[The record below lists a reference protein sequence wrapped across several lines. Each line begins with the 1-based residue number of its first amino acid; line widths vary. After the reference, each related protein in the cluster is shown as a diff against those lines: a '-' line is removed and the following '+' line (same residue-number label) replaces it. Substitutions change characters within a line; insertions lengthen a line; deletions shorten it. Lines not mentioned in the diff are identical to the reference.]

1 MEWLAADA
9 TMRRVRLTSDARLA
23 FGLLL
28 LSVAALGTFLFVGF
42 RPLRSRALR
51 SPAAEP
57 APVAPLAGTTFGDA
71 TDAIG
76 LGGWRHELQHG
87 VRSILDAVAPGIG
100 LLDLDQDSDLDLVL
114 LTGSAAPTGVAILLN
129 QLVPSGKAHF
139 VDATAACGITWRGA
153 AQGVCAGDVDAD
165 GDVDLYVT
173 ALGGNLLLKS
183 ELIEQGELSFRD
195 VTADAGVAGGRW
207 HWQQTD
213 PKRPPTA
220 RAGAPPPTLPPEQ
233 ELPEFSTGC
242 TFGDLDADGD
252 LDLYVANYVSYFEAR
267 WALSGADEAE
277 REARREPARFKPQIF
292 ESQDDRLFLNEG
304 ADAADEDGAG
314 DLLFRDVSRAAGVDD
329 DDGRGMGAL
338 FVRVDGD
345 DYPDLYVA
353 NDASDNVFFHNV
365 AAAPGDRNGLR
376 RRFADTTVEFG
387 LNDPNSGMGIARG
400 DADGDADLD
409 LLTTNWRFQSASLFL
424 FRREERVRDDGSRS
438 LEPFF
443 DERGDAAGLGG
454 ATSPF
459 VGWGCVF
466 FDYDNDGDEDIFVGN
481 GFTSP
486 RQSPLACLPEKPLL
500 FQNLGA
506 GRFADVTASA
516 GNALLRTYS
525 ARGVVSGDV
534 DQDGDLDLLLAQNHG
549 PVVYLENRLPSDG
562 RPSLT
567 VAVRIGALRAPEAVP
582 GEPPARTPIR
592 GDAVNALVVVDVG
605 GKKLVRELVSGGSY
619 LSQGPFEA
627 HFGLGRLPR
636 ADELRVQWPTPRA
649 RKLPPET
656 NVPAGRVVVE
666 TPRER

>member
-1 MEWLAADA
+1 MERPAAVA

-28 LSVAALGTFLFVGF
+28 LSVCALGTFLFVGF

-51 SPAAEP
+51 SPAAES

-100 LLDLDQDSDLDLVL
+100 LLDLDQDGDLDLVL

-139 VDATAACGITWRGA
+139 IDATAACGIEWRGA

-165 GDVDLYVT
+165 GDVDLYLT
-173 ALGGNLLLKS
+173 ALGGNLLLKN
-183 ELIEQGELSFRD
+183 ELIEQGELTFSD
-195 VTADAGVAGGRW
+195 DTADAGVAGGRW
-207 HWQQTD
+207 HWLQVD
-213 PKRPPTA
+213 PLLPPTA

-252 LDLYVANYVSYFEAR
+252 LDLYVANYLSYFEAR
-267 WALSGADEAE
+267 WALRGADEAE
-277 REARREPARFKPQIF
+277 REERREPARFKPQIF
-292 ESQDDRLFLNEG
+292 ESQDDRLFLNES
-304 ADAADEDGAG
+304 DSAG

-338 FVRVDGD
+338 FVRVDSD

-365 AAAPGDRNGLR
+365 AAAPDDRFGLR

-516 GNALLRTYS
+516 GPALLRTYS
-525 ARGVVSGDV
+525 ARGVVAGDV

-549 PVVYLENRLPSDG
+549 PVVYLENRLPLDG
-562 RPSLT
+562 RSSLT
-567 VAVRIGALRAPEAVP
+567 VAVRIGALRAPEVVP
-582 GEPPARTPIR
+582 GEPAASPLIR
-592 GDAVNALVVVDVG
+592 GDAANTLVVVDVG

-627 HFGLGRLPR
+627 HFGLGNLPR
-636 ADELRVQWPTPRA
+636 ADELRVLWPTPRA

-656 NVPAGRVVVE
+656 NVPAGRVAVE
-666 TPRER
+666 TRRER